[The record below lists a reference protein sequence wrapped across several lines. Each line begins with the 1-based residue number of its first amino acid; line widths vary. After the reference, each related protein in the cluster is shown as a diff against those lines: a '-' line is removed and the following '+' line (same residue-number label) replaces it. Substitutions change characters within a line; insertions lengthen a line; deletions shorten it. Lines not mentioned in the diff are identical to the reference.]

1 MGILSILWGAT
12 TSRILL
18 NGIPGKPIRHQHG
31 LRQGDPLSP
40 MLFIL
45 AMEPLQRILDKA
57 THVGLLNPA
66 GADPIKFRTSLYADD
81 AALFVRPTL
90 ADVRPTLADVTNVHG
105 LLQAF
110 GDATGLKI
118 NLQKSQLFPIRC
130 TELDLTPLI
139 NNFQGQLGQFPCKYV
154 GLSLHIGRTR
164 RADEQALIDKIGARL
179 PG

>member
-1 MGILSILWGAT
+1 
-12 TSRILL
+12 
-18 NGIPGKPIRHQHG
+18 
-31 LRQGDPLSP
+31 

-90 ADVRPTLADVTNVHG
+90 ADVTNVHG

-118 NLQKSQLFPIRC
+118 NLQKSQLFPRRC